1 MERIHI
7 KSSPKQLSRLRNGRK
22 VRVRPP
28 MEGEGFASLIVSPS
42 TYSQVT
48 RSFGRGAGA
57 EISLTPQEIVANKEA
72 APEMEGEGIFGT
84 AVDKWLKKKG
94 LKKAA
99 YRLGDQLKPAAKT
112 ALVGGLSA
120 AGAALAAANPALLP
134 YVPVGVAALSNLGLD
149 YIDNPDAYWS
159 SNAGGTKAR
168 KARSLVGRMA
178 QDKALAEINA
188 ATGSNLGSLD
198 RAAIESALANKFQAE
213 VEKRAVQLDAYGN
226 PVVGGSGLYVNQ
238 SGQGLYA
245 GSGLGLGVGG
255 MSGRRTS
262 GLVGLKGG
270 MVGGG
275 LPPALQ
281 SQPYSANFQFRHTLP
296 PRFQM

>member
-1 MERIHI
+1 
-7 KSSPKQLSRLRNGRK
+7 
-22 VRVRPP
+22 
-28 MEGEGFASLIVSPS
+28 MEGEGFSSLIVSPS

-84 AVDKWLKKKG
+84 TVDRWLKRKG

-99 YRLGDQLKPAAKT
+99 YKIGDQLKPAAKT

-213 VEKRAVQLDAYGN
+213 VEKKTVRYDVFGN
-226 PVVGGSGLYVNQ
+226 PVDAFGNPTVGGSGLYLSTGKGMRP
-238 SGQGLYA
+238 SGSGLYA

-255 MSGRRTS
+255 MSGRRS
-262 GLVGLKGG
+262 GGLVGLNGG
-270 MVGGG
+270 MVGSG
-275 LPPALQ
+275 LPPALM
-281 SQPYSANFQFRHTLP
+281 SDPYGANFQFRHTLP
-296 PRFQM
+296 PKFQM